1 MDFPLMK
8 ALFLTLQTKLP
19 KGWVRAEV
27 LFLVVVLGVVFAY
40 SFATLTTYPR
50 LSFDEGFVIE
60 SARNLSE
67 LGVHDIVTAPNTFSG
82 LPHIAS
88 SIGFSVTVPL
98 AAGFSFFGGSV
109 ELARVYALLWMLALL
124 AILYVFARR
133 YFGSWNAAEA
143 LLLFATFPP
152 FHSNGRMVMG
162 EIPGFAYLLI
172 SLLLLRRSVF
182 AAGIFLGLCF
192 VSRPSLYAFAVL
204 AVVAQVIFE
213 HRRHALRPL
222 LQLGGGTFL
231 SIAASFLLYYPS
243 WLTSTWWHGTL
254 SFLKNPSF
262 GAESSTIQNLAHNL
276 ASFAY
281 EPTLIYF
288 SLLIIA
294 IVAAYVLLG
303 KHSWSKGL
311 VLFSFVYGVLVF
323 GYFLKSPG
331 WFKYLLPLQFLT
343 FIFLPAALESIVQKI
358 HQYLPAILQK
368 IRPRV
373 FATGAIAALVIL
385 QLVQLMF
392 FANIYAG
399 NDARETAAFVAER
412 ASPTA
417 AVAFIHSPQVA
428 MEINADRKYSFFVV
442 NEELLVGDNP
452 LEFKPDERAA
462 YIVMPRDDL
471 SAFSDQFNA
480 ARMRVLE
487 EEYVL
492 LESFGRFNVFGLR
505 SLPPQ

>member
-1 MDFPLMK
+1 MK
-8 ALFLTLQTKLP
+8 SPRMKVPRIGLP
-19 KGWVRAEV
+19 EGWTWLEILILIAVIAAV
-27 LFLVVVLGVVFAY
+27 SAY
-40 SFATLTTYPR
+40 SLATLTTKPR

-60 SARNLSE
+60 SARNLSA
-67 LGVHDIVTAPNTFSG
+67 LGVHDIITAPNTFSG

-98 AAGFSFFGGSV
+98 AASFSVFGFSV

-172 SLLLLRRSVF
+172 SLLLLRHSVF
-182 AAGIFLGLCF
+182 AAGIFLGLSF
-192 VSRPSLYAFAVL
+192 VSRPSLYAFSVI

-222 LQLGGGTFL
+222 LALGGGTFL
-231 SIAASFLLYYPS
+231 SVGASFALYYPS
-243 WLTSTWWHGTL
+243 WLQSTWWHGTL
-254 SFLKNPSF
+254 SFLENPSF
-262 GAESSTIQNLAHNL
+262 GATFSATENLTRNI
-276 ASFAY
+276 ASFTQ
-281 EPTLIYF
+281 EPTFIYF
-288 SLLIIA
+288 SFLIIA
-294 IVAAYVLLG
+294 IIAAYALTG
-303 KHSWSKGL
+303 RHIWSKGL
-311 VLFSFVYGVLVF
+311 VLFSFVYGALVF

-331 WFKYLLPLQFLT
+331 WFKYLLPLQLLV
-343 FIFLPAALESIVQKI
+343 FIFLPSSLEIIAQRT
-358 HQYLPAILQK
+358 HRYLPLILQK

-373 FATGAIAALVIL
+373 FATGAVAALVIL

-392 FANIYAG
+392 FADIYAG
-399 NDARETAAFVAER
+399 NDARETAAFVAGR
-412 ASPTA
+412 SSPTA

-428 MEINADRKYSFFVV
+428 MEISADRKYSFFAV
-442 NEELLVGDNP
+442 NEELLVGGNP
-452 LEFKPDERAA
+452 LEFEPDERAA

-471 SAFSDQFNA
+471 STFSDQFNA
-480 ARMRVLE
+480 ARMRVLK

-492 LESFGRFNVFGLR
+492 LASFGRFNVFVLR
-505 SLPPQ
+505 SLPSQ